1 MEGIMKYEVTY
12 TVKGFL
18 NCFRDVVEV
27 KNIDDCEAE
36 VKKLVEQYTGFNK
49 SIRIVL
55 IKPIQGA

>member
-1 MEGIMKYEVTY
+1 MKYEVTY

-18 NCFRDVVEV
+18 TCFRDVVEV
-27 KNIDDCEAE
+27 QNIDDCEAE
-36 VKKLVEQYTGFNK
+36 VKKLVEQYTGLMK

>member
-1 MEGIMKYEVTY
+1 MKFEVTY

-27 KNIDDCEAE
+27 ENIDDCDME
-36 VKKLVEQYTGFNK
+36 VKKLVEQYTGFEK

>member
-1 MEGIMKYEVTY
+1 MKYEVLY

-27 KNIDDCEAE
+27 HNIEDCEAE
-36 VKKLVEQYTGFNK
+36 LKKLVEQMTGSKK

-55 IKPIQGA
+55 IKPIEGV